1 MPKVSVL
8 VAVYNAEQ
16 WLPQSLGSLLS
27 QTMQDIQVICV
38 DDCSTDGSLTI
49 LNDYARSDPRFKVI
63 HLEENQGQ
71 AHARNVA
78 LQRLSWHRANIF
90 SSSMPMTGWRP
101 MRYN

>member
-8 VAVYNAEQ
+8 VAVYNAKQ

-27 QTMQDIQVICV
+27 QTLQDIQVICV

-49 LNDYARSDPRFKVI
+49 LNDYASRDQRFEVI

-71 AHARNVA
+71 ARARGAFERQPCRDSQMAPPAVA
-78 LQRLSWHRANIF
+78 FKDAREQARAA
-90 SSSMPMTGWRP
+90 
-101 MRYN
+101 